1 MFQHHWMLHLSKVF
15 VAKCFYILQHKK
27 NPPTLSNFPLARKKT
42 WARNLRHF
50 FKQYNKRGKKKSIH
64 YKHNLFCHK
73 QMNNHHNHDNSTPA
87 SNVITSKQ
95 VFISTLDQQKTAK
108 KCFRQ
113 SIGQSSC
120 AHTAG
125 KLFLC
130 YNFFLLKLPPPVCYW
145 HFNNQWTFPPSPTTR
160 SRKSII
166 FSFKGNWMVSQS
178 RSCNDTSPCSTSCI
192 QYSYASNKLA
202 VVKGTFL
209 NSPSNVNIPSRRD
222 SQ

>member
-95 VFISTLDQQKTAK
+95 VLSAPWI
-108 KCFRQ
+108 
-113 SIGQSSC
+113 
-120 AHTAG
+120 
-125 KLFLC
+125 
-130 YNFFLLKLPPPVCYW
+130 
-145 HFNNQWTFPPSPTTR
+145 
-160 SRKSII
+160 SRKQQRSASGKALDSRLAHILQANSFFATI
-166 FSFKGNWMVSQS
+166 FSFWNFRHLFAIDISIINEPSPPPPLQGLGN
-178 RSCNDTSPCSTSCI
+178 P
-192 QYSYASNKLA
+192 
-202 VVKGTFL
+202 
-209 NSPSNVNIPSRRD
+209 
-222 SQ
+222 